1 MLGLR
6 GHCSVQRHCSHD
18 THAASYDM
26 HSLTRSLM
34 REERVRVYSSVFE
47 LINNVKY
54 PARAIHMYGG

>member
-1 MLGLR
+1 M
-6 GHCSVQRHCSHD
+6 CSAIVHTIPMPPAMIC
-18 THAASYDM
+18 
-26 HSLTRSLM
+26 TRSLV